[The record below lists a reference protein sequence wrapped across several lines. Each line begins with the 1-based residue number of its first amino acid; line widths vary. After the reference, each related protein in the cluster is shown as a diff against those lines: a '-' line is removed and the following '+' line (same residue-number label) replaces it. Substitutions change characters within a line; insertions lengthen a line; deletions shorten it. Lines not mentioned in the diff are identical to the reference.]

1 MVSHMKSITLTTLLT
16 VLVSAAL
23 AGCSSMSKQ
32 NCEDANWENVGRY
45 DGSQG
50 RPLKDY
56 ELAKNQCEIYS
67 RTPDEVAYMKGYNE
81 GLLTYCT
88 EKNGEI
94 LGRTGS
100 RYFENCPDN
109 LKSTFLRSYRYGLSQ
124 FKVQMNRDRLE
135 AYQLQRESD
144 QINPET
150 PKAPATIIQ

>member
-1 MVSHMKSITLTTLLT
+1 MKSLFALLILTLVTAT
-16 VLVSAAL
+16 
-23 AGCSSMSKQ
+23 GCNSMSKQ

-56 ELAKNQCEIYS
+56 KLAKQQCEIYS
-67 RTPDEVAYMKGYNE
+67 RTPDEVAYMKGYQD

-100 RYFENCPDN
+100 RYFENCPEH
-109 LKSTFLRSYRYGLSQ
+109 LKSNFFRSYRYGLSQ
-124 FKVQMNRDRLE
+124 FKAQMNRDNYE
-135 AYQLQRESD
+135 AFQNKKEANAISSSSGSITQ
-144 QINPET
+144 
-150 PKAPATIIQ
+150 